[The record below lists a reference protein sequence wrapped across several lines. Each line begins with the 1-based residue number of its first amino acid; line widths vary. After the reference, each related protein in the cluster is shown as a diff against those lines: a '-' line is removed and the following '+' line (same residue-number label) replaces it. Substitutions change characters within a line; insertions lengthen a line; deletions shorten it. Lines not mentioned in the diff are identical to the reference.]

1 LKKPEEIFKAVHA
14 GRDPKLLMDIHSVS
28 EVNRPGIALSE
39 LPGPA
44 TSDTF
49 NVDKKS

>member
-1 LKKPEEIFKAVHA
+1 
-14 GRDPKLLMDIHSVS
+14 MDIHNVS
-28 EVNRPGIALSE
+28 EVNRPGIQLSE

-49 NVDKKS
+49 NIEKRP